1 MLVFGRS
8 PLIREEA
15 VTLYLWQWEAR
26 AVAFTRRFE
35 RLRKKPT
42 PTGYT
47 RFSIAHEAKLKVN
60 QKNNRN

>member
-35 RLRKKPT
+35 RLRKKT
-42 PTGYT
+42 NAY
-47 RFSIAHEAKLKVN
+47 RVYSL
-60 QKNNRN
+60 